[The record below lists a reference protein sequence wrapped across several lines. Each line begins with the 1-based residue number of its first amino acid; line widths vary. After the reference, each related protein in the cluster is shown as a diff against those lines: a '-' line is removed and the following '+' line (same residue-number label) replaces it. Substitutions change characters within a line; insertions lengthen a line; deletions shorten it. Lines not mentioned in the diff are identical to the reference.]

1 MRHVD
6 YSCYWGFTFFF
17 KPNFYIKFSCNA
29 RYLHKCHANI
39 NHKNT
44 QMKVLVIGGGNM
56 GLTYSEGMA
65 ESPLLNRRKLMI
77 HDLDADTIANLKE
90 NKLFDVYEKLE
101 DCLPQADIIFIAVK
115 PYHCED
121 LFEKMKSQIHGG
133 QLFVSLMAGV
143 SIDFMKEKLG
153 VPKVIRTMPNLPA
166 KVGLGVT
173 SFTEAEDVTRVELL
187 MVRNLLDT
195 TGVSIHVDDESF
207 IDKSTGI
214 SGSGPA
220 YVFYF
225 MKSMMEAA
233 KKMGFS
239 TNDAK
244 VLVSTTFEG
253 AVELFNQSDL
263 TPDTWMDRVASKGG
277 TTRAALDSMEEN
289 NVEQLI
295 EEAAY
300 AAFNRAVELG
310 KEHN

>member
-1 MRHVD
+1 
-6 YSCYWGFTFFF
+6 
-17 KPNFYIKFSCNA
+17 
-29 RYLHKCHANI
+29 
-39 NHKNT
+39 
-44 QMKVLVIGGGNM
+44 MKVLVIGGGNM

-65 ESPLLNRRKLMI
+65 QSPLLNRRKLMI
-77 HDLDADTIANLKE
+77 HDLSADTIAMLKE
-90 NKLFDVYEKLE
+90 NPDFDVYEKLE
-101 DCLPQADIIFIAVK
+101 DCLPKADIVFIAVK
-115 PYHCED
+115 PYHCEE
-121 LFEKMKSQIHGG
+121 LFENMKGMVNDG

-143 SIDFMKEKLG
+143 TIEFIQNALG
-153 VPKVIRTMPNLPA
+153 VSKVIRTMPNLPA
-166 KVGLGVT
+166 KVGKGVT
-173 SFTEAEDVTRVELL
+173 SFTESDTVTRVELL

-195 TGVSIHVDDESF
+195 TGESIHVDDESF

-239 TNDAK
+239 DNDAK

-253 AVELFNQSDL
+253 AVTLFNESDL
-263 TPDTWMDRVASKGG
+263 TPNTWMDRVASKGG

-289 NVEQLI
+289 NVEELI

-310 KEHN
+310 KEPK